1 MSELH
6 QRVPWLL
13 PSPSPEDP
21 NPDLKRGVTM
31 AAITMIIISIVIGNT
46 KQKAS
51 KYGEKLK
58 AHNLLTPE
66 PQGFHPALGWLQVLL
81 EVIVVA
87 FAANM
92 V

>member
-21 NPDLKRGVTM
+21 NPDLKRGVII
-31 AAITMIIISIVIGNT
+31 AAITMIIVSIVIGITNT

-66 PQGFHPALGWLQVLL
+66 PQGFHPALG
-81 EVIVVA
+81 
-87 FAANM
+87 
-92 V
+92 